1 MNWEFGGG
9 HARGGT
15 HVAGLPFG
23 GIPGEM
29 LDDVS
34 RLVADEPD
42 RDEPDIE
49 FTHRPGGPGR
59 TRLSL
64 RRLVFA
70 QWRLGAGAVLLVAV
84 VSMVGQAGPMLIN
97 VAIDKGMLGDRSMSV
112 VALMSALYLASVVLT
127 SVAQYAQT
135 KATGRLA
142 ASVMHDIRVRVF
154 THLQRLGLDFYT
166 DEKGGV
172 VMTRMTSDIENLQQ
186 LLQDGL
192 VQIAVQALTMC
203 VIAGLLLSM
212 NVTLAVLTIALTVAP
227 LLLLSV
233 WFRSRSQQAY
243 ERVRDWIAR
252 VLTDLSESLHGIR
265 VVALHN
271 RQHHN
276 ALHHRNVVG
285 SYAEANVYT
294 AKVGAIYGAGT
305 QMLGYLSQAVLL
317 VIGGHLVLR
326 QQLTV
331 GELVAF
337 FLYMNRFFA
346 PIQLLVQ
353 QYNTYQQS
361 QASMK
366 KLRTLLDRTPN
377 VEERAHAVTLPP
389 VDGLIEFA
397 RVTFGYNP
405 DAPVLVEAS
414 LVIEP
419 GETVAF
425 VGPTGAG
432 KSTVAKLIARFYDPD
447 QGAVRIDGH
456 DLRDVTL
463 QSLRGQLGMV
473 PQEPFLFAGTL
484 RDNIAFGSPGATA
497 AEVERAA
504 LAVGLEDVIAR
515 LPDGLDSLVHERG
528 QSLSSGERQLIALAR
543 TLLSRP
549 RVLVLDEATSNL
561 DLQSERRIES
571 ALEMVLEG
579 RTAILIAHRLTTAMK
594 ADRIVVIDSGRIV
607 ETGSHDD
614 LVASSGRYAAM
625 FATWQ
630 LHADDAMASSG
641 LVESGA

>member
-1 MNWEFGGG
+1 
-9 HARGGT
+9 
-15 HVAGLPFG
+15 
-23 GIPGEM
+23 
-29 LDDVS
+29 
-34 RLVADEPD
+34 
-42 RDEPDIE
+42 
-49 FTHRPGGPGR
+49 
-59 TRLSL
+59 
-64 RRLVFA
+64 VFA

>member
-1 MNWEFGGG
+1 
-9 HARGGT
+9 
-15 HVAGLPFG
+15 
-23 GIPGEM
+23 
-29 LDDVS
+29 
-34 RLVADEPD
+34 
-42 RDEPDIE
+42 
-49 FTHRPGGPGR
+49 
-59 TRLSL
+59 
-64 RRLVFA
+64 
-70 QWRLGAGAVLLVAV
+70 
-84 VSMVGQAGPMLIN
+84 
-97 VAIDKGMLGDRSMSV
+97 
-112 VALMSALYLASVVLT
+112 
-127 SVAQYAQT
+127 
-135 KATGRLA
+135 
-142 ASVMHDIRVRVF
+142 MHDIRVRVF